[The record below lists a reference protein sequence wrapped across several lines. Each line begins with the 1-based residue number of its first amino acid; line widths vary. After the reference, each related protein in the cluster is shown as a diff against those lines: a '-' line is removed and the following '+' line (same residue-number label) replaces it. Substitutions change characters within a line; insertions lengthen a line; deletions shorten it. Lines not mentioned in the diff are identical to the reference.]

1 MKTLQTDLTILQPQD
16 IRNKDI
22 AGLCGIARIADKART
37 AHIGKLGGY
46 TYGNASK
53 QDKRILAFLGISA
66 EDFQKAAVD
75 NPSNSNLSAWV
86 LDNCKK
92 SPEAIQ
98 AFNQSF
104 VLPNASPRCG
114 NIYCAPAQIGKQ
126 THRHHLLDRG
136 CLAVATLVRQVM
148 VHVEKIPE
156 SNLYHEISSLD
167 KREASHRHPRIGA
180 HATRSLHAATQMR
193 PA

>member
-1 MKTLQTDLTILQPQD
+1 MNPTQTDLTILQPRD
-16 IRNKDI
+16 VRNKDI
-22 AGLCGIARIADKART
+22 AGLCGIARMADKAR
-37 AHIGKLGGY
+37 ASHIGKLGGY

-75 NPSNSNLSAWV
+75 NPNNSNLSAWV

-104 VLPNASPRCG
+104 VLPNASP
-114 NIYCAPAQIGKQ
+114 PAAE
-126 THRHHLLDRG
+126 TFTAHRRK
-136 CLAVATLVRQVM
+136 LA
-148 VHVEKIPE
+148 
-156 SNLYHEISSLD
+156 N
-167 KREASHRHPRIGA
+167 KRIDITSWIGA
-180 HATRSLHAATQMR
+180 VWRWRLWFGK
-193 PA
+193 